1 VKPGDLV
8 QHRYNYRRM
17 IVLKIH
23 GHPCNTLS
31 NVSVL
36 DPYDGIIQ
44 LQLST
49 LRVIGIGDSK

>member
-1 VKPGDLV
+1 
-8 QHRYNYRRM
+8 M

-31 NVSVL
+31 NVSVF

-49 LRVIGIGDSK
+49 LRVISIGDSK